1 MKPHTALLLVG
12 LPLGL
17 VALGF
22 TIPDANAQTNS
33 WNNSTAGFWQDPTS
47 WSLKLP
53 PDSTQ
58 SMLITNAGNKTV
70 FVDSSTASGYSNT
83 MTVSDVILAG
93 QAGS

>member
-1 MKPHTALLLVG
+1 MKLRTALLLVG

-33 WNNSTAGFWQDPTS
+33 WIGTSFGFWQDTAS
-47 WSLKLP
+47 WSLGLP

-58 SMLITNAGNKTV
+58 SMLITNAGNNTV
-70 FVDSSTASGYSNT
+70 LIDSSTSSGYSNT
-83 MTVSDVILAG
+83 MTVE
-93 QAGS
+93 